1 MCDFQSVTCAKN
13 WMSCAIEF
21 VDLQVCRIIS
31 IWWIIFVMFIYV
43 CVLEMETK
51 YLHTMNWFF
60 IKMLHVHT
68 EWKRLKYAL
77 YYLCDSLVS
86 VQLLLT
92 GGARHAAVLVILFR
106 RELLKCC
113 TNYSTVTVIKAYKT
127 DWIKLCH
134 KTQCVLKTVSGIV
147 GGFVTVCVCVC
158 LCSCVC
164 VNLVSCQEHLLC
176 CMRRTSPIQKL
187 HSWLWWFHA
196 SHSCV
201 YKSCIISRALSL
213 LHAQN
218 IASPKTS
225 QLTMMVPWKV
235 PYWALNP
242 AFFPLIWL
250 LCFSVECTMIGSDS
264 AFK

>member
-1 MCDFQSVTCAKN
+1 MPQRMCDFQSVTCAKN

-21 VDLQVCRIIS
+21 VDLKVCRIIS

-51 YLHTMNWFF
+51 YLHTMNCFF

-92 GGARHAAVLVILFR
+92 GGARHVAVLVIPFR

-113 TNYSTVTVIKAYKT
+113 TNYSTVTVIKAYRT

-134 KTQCVLKTVSGIV
+134 KTQCVLKTVWNCWR
-147 GGFVTVCVCVC
+147 FCHCVCVCVFMFMR
-158 LCSCVC
+158 VC
-164 VNLVSCQEHLLC
+164 
-176 CMRRTSPIQKL
+176 
-187 HSWLWWFHA
+187 
-196 SHSCV
+196 
-201 YKSCIISRALSL
+201 KSCIMSWALSL
-213 LHAQN
+213 LRAQN
-218 IASPKTS
+218 IAHLKTS
-225 QLTMMVPWKV
+225 QLTMMVPWRV
-235 PYWALNP
+235 PYWALNH
-242 AFFPLIWL
+242 AFFSLIWL
-250 LCFSVECTMIGSDS
+250 LCFTVECTMIGSDS